1 MTLPAGRGSGESLR
15 DRIHAAWELSRPQAY
30 GAVLQEE
37 EQELRHGR
45 LERIEEAVASVFYFL
60 TFASVVVSVFFR
72 FVLDQP
78 LVWSL
83 EVPTYTFFWCFCIAS
98 GLSDWRDEQI
108 SFDLVSQHL
117 RPRLRLVG
125 RAAANVIIV
134 ATFIL
139 VIPGTVSF
147 IQYEIP
153 QPATGLPFGEV
164 WGYAGIVPFVIITIL
179 LRGRLLLLELR
190 ELGVPIPWPPRREDA
205 A

>member
-1 MTLPAGRGSGESLR
+1 MTLPAGRGSRESLR
-15 DRIHAAWELSRPQAY
+15 ERVRAAWELSRPQAY

-83 EVPTYTFFWCFCIAS
+83 EVPTYAFFWCFCIAS

-117 RPRLRLVG
+117 RPRLRLIG
-125 RAAANVIIV
+125 RVVANVIIV

-164 WGYAGIVPFVIITIL
+164 WGYGGVVPFVIITIL

-190 ELGVPIPWPPRREDA
+190 ELGVPVPWPPRRENA

>member
-1 MTLPAGRGSGESLR
+1 MSLSTRPDAGRTLR
-15 DRIHAAWELSRPQAY
+15 DRVRDAWELSKPQAY
-30 GAVLQEE
+30 SAVLQEE
-37 EQELRHGR
+37 AREARAGR
-45 LERIEEAVASVFYFL
+45 IERVEEAVASVFYFL

-72 FVLDQP
+72 YVLDQP

-83 EVPTYTFFWCFCIAS
+83 ELPTYAFFWCFCIAS

-117 RPRLRLVG
+117 RPRLRLIGKIV
-125 RAAANVIIV
+125 ANVIIV

-139 VIPGTVSF
+139 VIPGTISF

-164 WGYAGIVPFVIITIL
+164 WGYGGVVPFVVITIL

-190 ELGVPIPWPPRREDA
+190 QLGVPVPWPTRGEHA

>member
-1 MTLPAGRGSGESLR
+1 MTPPAGRGSGGTFR
-15 DRIHAAWELSRPQAY
+15 DRVRAAWELSRPQVY

-37 EQELRHGR
+37 QQEARAGR
-45 LERIEEAVASVFYFL
+45 LERLQEAVASVFYFL

-83 EVPTYTFFWCFCIAS
+83 ELPTYAFFWCFCIAS

-108 SFDLVSQHL
+108 SFGLVSQHL
-117 RPRLRLVG
+117 RPSFRLIGHAV
-125 RAAANVIIV
+125 ANVIIV

-164 WGYAGIVPFVIITIL
+164 WGYGGVVPFVLITIL

-190 ELGVPIPWPPRREDA
+190 ALGVPVPWPPRGQNA